1 MIEQN
6 LSAEIAKFQQYL
18 LCERGFKPH
27 GVACYSVYIR
37 RFKCHLLDL
46 GLGSFADADSTA
58 IRGFLYKQ
66 SQSVSVWTMRVA
78 FAALRALYRM
88 LRTLGPMMTDPT
100 DGISAPRPPRML
112 PRYLELEEIERML
125 SEIPSNNPVNL
136 RDRVLLEFLFGTGL
150 RISEVVGITL
160 ADISADSV
168 KVMGKGS
175 KERVVPLMSGIS
187 DLLALYLE
195 SSRPLLHVAG
205 GGRQDQNLFLSYR
218 GKRLATGSAW
228 FIVRRRA
235 RDAGINKRVYPHLF
249 RHSFA
254 THLIRNG
261 ADVRALQ
268 DLLGHASLNS
278 TMAYTHLN
286 IAAKKKALR
295 YHPRSLYSTTQSP
308 PKTREELIPQPPATA
323 TTGLELVYAESA

>member
-1 MIEQN
+1 MKEKR
-6 LSAEIAKFQQYL
+6 LTAELEDFQQYL

-27 GVACYSVYIR
+27 EVACYSVYIR
-37 RFKCHLLDL
+37 RFKCHLLGLD
-46 GLGSFADADSTA
+46 LGSFADADSTA

-66 SQSVSVWTMRVA
+66 SKSVSVWTIRVA
-78 FAALRALYRM
+78 FSALRALYRM
-88 LRTLGPMMTDPT
+88 LRTLGRIVTDPT
-100 DGISAPRPPRML
+100 DGIKAPRPPKTL
-112 PRYLELEEIERML
+112 PRYLELEEIERMV
-125 SEIPSNNPVNL
+125 SEIPPTNPTGL

-160 ADISADSV
+160 ADISGESV

-175 KERVVPLMSGIS
+175 KERIVPLMNGVS
-187 DLLALYLE
+187 DLLTLYLE
-195 SSRPLLHVAG
+195 SSRPLLRAAG
-205 GGRQDQNLFLSYR
+205 RRQDQNLFLSYR

-261 ADVRALQ
+261 ADVRAIQ

-278 TMAYTHLN
+278 TMAYTHLDM
-286 IAAKKKALR
+286 AAKKKALQ
-295 YHPRSLYSTTQSP
+295 YHPHNLHSITQSP
-308 PKTREELIPQPPATA
+308 PKMREESIPRPTAIATMA
-323 TTGLELVYAESA
+323 RELVYAEGA